1 MKKFSGFVFG
11 ALLGGVISS
20 ITVLLL
26 TPSSGDDL
34 RADLQQKVKDIQAEI
49 KTAAAEKRVELEEE
63 LQRLRAPVADEEAA
77 DISIE

>member
-63 LQRLRAPVADEEAA
+63 LQRLRAPVADEETA